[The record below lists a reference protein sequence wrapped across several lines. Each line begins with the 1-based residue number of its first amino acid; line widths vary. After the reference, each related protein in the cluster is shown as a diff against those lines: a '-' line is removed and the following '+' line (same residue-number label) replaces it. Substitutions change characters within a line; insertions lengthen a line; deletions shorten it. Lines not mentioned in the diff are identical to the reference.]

1 MAMAL
6 FCSTMQY
13 AQLFQRGLDHHLL
26 SKYLWD
32 TTIHFMA
39 GSLVVIGACWTDF
52 PPREGV

>member
-1 MAMAL
+1 MAL